1 MLIAEPIAASKS
13 ISNHRNGFFKQ
24 ADIVRMIKAAQKANL
39 PVTGIELDKQA
50 GALRVFT
57 AKMDAAETQDVY
69 TAWNVGRNARA
80 S

>member
-1 MLIAEPIAASKS
+1 MGIAEPISISKP
-13 ISNHRNGFFKQ
+13 ISNHRNVSFKQ
-24 ADIVRMIKAAQKANL
+24 TDILRAIKAAQKANL

-57 AKMDAAETQDVY
+57 AKMDAAVTQDAY
-69 TAWNVGRNARA
+69 TTWSVGRNARA